1 MYDKDGDGTIRYKD
15 VERVMKELI
24 GFDINEKKLNDMITD
39 VAVENYNGILD
50 FPEFMTLY

>member
-1 MYDKDGDGTIRYKD
+1 VYDKDGDGTIRYKD

-24 GFDINEKKLNDMITD
+24 GFDINEKKLNNMITD